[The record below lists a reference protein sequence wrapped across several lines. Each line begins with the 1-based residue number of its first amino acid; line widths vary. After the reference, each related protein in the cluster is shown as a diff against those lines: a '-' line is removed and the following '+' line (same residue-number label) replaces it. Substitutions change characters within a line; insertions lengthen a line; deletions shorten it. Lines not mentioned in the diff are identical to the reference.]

1 MENGKK
7 PKKPFLRKGDGVTGR
22 LMSKIHYPQLRVHSL
37 SMSSPES
44 NDDDLDV
51 PPSLAPGLD
60 FGSDT
65 NMNGVVSRAHVSE
78 LSERSSNGCIRS
90 GSSSSHI
97 TTQEN
102 RQSSSRPLTG
112 TTDSGC
118 PEDPAYLLSPV
129 LTDNLA
135 SVVRDVT
142 TDAEAGSQ
150 VSHGPLCSPLA
161 YESGGGQSVVYDVSD
176 YPESATSVTDIN
188 RRKGRTD
195 AGAPTKAHSE
205 ISSVSGRSPSVVDDI
220 TSRDQNEAVPT
231 PPSANVA
238 QISTN
243 EVNKANT
250 SVGNST
256 AEFEHLESRVKEF
269 LSPEGAGGAASNSS
283 HSTDGTRSKHWRTV
297 IRDFRKEAAKD
308 NEFPSQTITPNSG
321 ISSTTPSEGEKS
333 TPKALEYGETALLE
347 DTRMRIRQMNSE
359 RKRRSSVSSASSLG
373 LRPMRSVF
381 PSIFDKHAKRRGPA
395 VPPSQTTLRHPASS
409 STSESSG
416 ALFGKEKRPNGMRS
430 GVEKTVRRP
439 HLWHSQS
446 TPLLEKSFDE
456 ESPGGRLAREVIGR
470 DILNSPFM
478 PPEIPRIT
486 VPAVSA
492 VEGFANAEA
501 VHLAK
506 QLRDLIAY
514 LDIVSEEHR
523 RKFTEF
529 EEIYDTLM
537 DENEELHRK
546 VKDLN
551 ATVGRLEEAD
561 KLRNE
566 TLAMLK
572 ESERSRNA
580 DLERLKKE
588 NALLL
593 RKQRMKQDD
602 ESTIVKLCREQI
614 DELKKSKRE
623 LERQKIDQRAQMRKL
638 DTTIKEKDKKI
649 EEIIAEKERLEKR
662 FKALSDEQ
670 AKRRGRS
677 AEESMASAAMERASN
692 KPPVSMATKRIGGM
706 TITSGLPGKT
716 LSMRTGKENIAPS
729 SGRTLATL
737 PEESTDTMTDS
748 GEGTML
754 MESSHDSNS
763 PVPGAN
769 HAKSVRWNEPLET
782 ALFSPPSF
790 THSSANSPDA
800 NEPNADMKITR
811 MEENLVG
818 HASLFESGKGDFAVY
833 TRTHCGCSYYEYSN
847 TDTRWVHPS
856 KKYQVNYYGQVGATT
871 VQIEDNMLLV
881 RHFLNGQLEI
891 YRRSGEVTLVTPNGR
906 RTEVLRDQNGFFRTE
921 IYELD
926 GQVRVIGIDNCE
938 TIKKAT
944 ATSCYRMDGSYVSR
958 VDSDESY
965 EWRAV
970 DYIIRRFKGGDVKVR
985 LTLIDTS
992 ITMLCCDVGTVKHL
1006 NKPTHCAKKYCVEW
1020 GTVARNRSRQ
1030 AAAAM

>member
-1 MENGKK
+1 
-7 PKKPFLRKGDGVTGR
+7 
-22 LMSKIHYPQLRVHSL
+22 
-37 SMSSPES
+37 MSSPES
-44 NDDDLDV
+44 NDDDLAV

-65 NMNGVVSRAHVSE
+65 NMSLVQQQIGNAVHARVPDAFSRALNFLACQPVTRHS
-78 LSERSSNGCIRS
+78 
-90 GSSSSHI
+90 
-97 TTQEN
+97 QEN

-195 AGAPTKAHSE
+195 AGAPTKGAVGVNLPIYVCKAHSE

-470 DILNSPFM
+470 DILNSPLPVKLFGDSQIHGFQ
-478 PPEIPRIT
+478 IPRIT